1 MIQRKNE
8 DFLHFFFLTPVFWE
22 FNVVLLQRKLKIIV
36 PARDKNFKKYM
47 VMLTYQ
53 LLKIAPDGGRFAS
66 TTLGLFFGLMEVG
79 LVIWYIVGTLI
90 NG

>member
-1 MIQRKNE
+1 
-8 DFLHFFFLTPVFWE
+8 
-22 FNVVLLQRKLKIIV
+22 
-36 PARDKNFKKYM
+36 M

-66 TTLGLFFGLMEVG
+66 TTLGLLFGLMEVG